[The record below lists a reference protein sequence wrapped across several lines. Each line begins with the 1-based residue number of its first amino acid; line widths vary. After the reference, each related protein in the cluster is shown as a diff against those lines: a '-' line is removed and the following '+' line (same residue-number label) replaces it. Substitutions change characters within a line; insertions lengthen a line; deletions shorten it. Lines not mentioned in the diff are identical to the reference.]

1 MILFQSEF
9 YLSAAVRKR
18 YECSQQDVR
27 KIGGTSLR
35 NAKVRVRRSQKNSQA
50 TDEERCQGEIE
61 LHSLEKENE
70 EMENNS
76 GTG

>member
-1 MILFQSEF
+1 MFPTL
-9 YLSAAVRKR
+9 
-18 YECSQQDVR
+18 
-27 KIGGTSLR
+27 GGTSLR